1 MDNLARTTDA
11 QADPIRKPLLHEE
24 LAARLS
30 DMIFAGE
37 LVPGVRVPEK
47 QLCQRFGISRTPL
60 REALKVLAADGLIT
74 RLIRLR
80 DALLAN
86 DERGITLA
94 GEGLD
99 EDVSRIAEVR
109 ADIGVRSRR
118 LATATER
125 EEDLRILDQSLASDI
140 RDLDFSEAAVRFSL
154 LQQQLQAGLSSAS
167 RLVQIS
173 LLDFLR

>member
-1 MDNLARTTDA
+1 MIEDLTNGGAGVTEVVPRNSSFAAEDLGIRGRTEGAT
-11 QADPIRKPLLHEE
+11 L
-24 LAARLS
+24 
-30 DMIFAGE
+30 AGE
-37 LVPGVRVPEK
+37 DRARV
-47 QLCQRFGISRTPL
+47 
-60 REALKVLAADGLIT
+60 AADGLIT

-99 EDVSRIAEVR
+99 EDVSRVAEVR

-118 LATATER
+118 LATATDR